1 VDREAD
7 IGAFQE
13 GTSLSFINETYW
25 IAWRELK
32 RYLRSRIGMISR
44 LLQPVV
50 WLGFVGNIFSDTR
63 PLLQSVGFP
72 SGYLDYMTP
81 GAIAMVVL
89 FTGIFGGMTTLW
101 DRRFGYFQKILAT
114 PVSRYAIALGKVLA
128 ISVIA
133 GIQAFCILGIAFLLG
148 VQMGTGVL
156 GVVGIIIV
164 AMILGCGFAAVSI
177 IIGTKAATQEA
188 FWGIINF
195 MGLPLLFMSS
205 ALFPLTLMPNWLAS
219 LAKYN
224 PLTYAIDAIRF
235 FVTPSFRV
243 ASGVGL
249 QIDMLTVLAFAL
261 VAVIASAYVF
271 TREVQRSI

>member
-1 VDREAD
+1 
-7 IGAFQE
+7 
-13 GTSLSFINETYW
+13 LSFLDETYW

-101 DRRFGYFQKILAT
+101 DRRFGYFQKVLAT
-114 PVSRYAIALGKVLA
+114 PVSRYAIAFGKVLA

-148 VQMGTGVL
+148 VQMGTGIL

-177 IIGTKAATQEA
+177 IIGTKAASQEA

-235 FVTPSFRV
+235 FVTPSFQV

-249 QIDMLTVLAFAL
+249 QVDILTVLAFAL

>member
-1 VDREAD
+1 MNFVD
-7 IGAFQE
+7 
-13 GTSLSFINETYW
+13 ETYW

-32 RYLRSRIGMISR
+32 RYLRSRVGMISR

-50 WLGFVGNIFSDTR
+50 WLGLVGNMFSSTR

-72 SGYLDYMTP
+72 SGYLDYMAP

-114 PVSRYAIALGKVLA
+114 PISRYAIALGKVLA

-148 VQMGTGVL
+148 VQIGTGIL
-156 GVVGIIIV
+156 GVVGILVV
-164 AMILGCGFAAVSI
+164 AMILGCGFAAVSV
-177 IIGTKAATQEA
+177 IIGTRATTSET
-188 FWGIINF
+188 FWGVINF
-195 MGLPLLFMSS
+195 MGLPLLFVSS

-219 LAKYN
+219 AARYN

-249 QIDMLTVLAFAL
+249 QLDVLIVLGFAI
-261 VAVIASAYVF
+261 VAVLASAYIF